1 MTQTEKVHFLEA
13 FTNPRSVAFLG
24 ANEEVLKNMGAQ
36 QLLNLIDGRYKGRIY
51 PIHLRLE
58 SVFGYKAYKK
68 ISDLPEVPDL
78 AVVILPTRVIHQI
91 FEEIGQFGVKNV
103 VLVTAGFRET
113 NNLKGEKELKE
124 IANKYGF
131 RFLGPNCIGFINTRC
146 KIDENTHCILNCTL
160 ISYPLGSGNVS
171 IISQSGTFAS
181 HTNFLLKERDLHLAK
196 VFSVG
201 NEANIDV
208 CDCLE
213 FLENDPDTD
222 VILMYLEEI
231 KRGRLFMELAKRTT
245 KKKPIIAI
253 YVGGTETGARAVS
266 SHTGS
271 MGGNEAIFNAVFK
284 QTGILRVYN
293 FEEWVD
299 TAAVFSKTIPF
310 GMIPK
315 GNRLVIVTNS
325 GGPAATMADMC
336 SRMKIELPELSE
348 ELQKKLKENMP
359 DTAQTCNPVDYTFNI
374 NPSVYY
380 GTVPK
385 ILAKSDEIDAMICFG
400 SYGRGFFNHGPVG
413 TEILEKSKIFDS
425 MSMLKDI
432 LDVTM
437 PGTLRVMKRNQ
448 FPIVFINIVGPT
460 DENFP
465 VLNEMGFPTFQL
477 EHQAIIAVKKLM
489 EYGTYLRSI
498 DKREGKQAAN

>member
-1 MTQTEKVHFLEA
+1 MTETQKSHFLES
-13 FTNPRSVAFLG
+13 FVNPRSIAFFG
-24 ANEEVLKNMGAQ
+24 ANEEILKNMGSQ
-36 QLLNLIDGRYKGRIY
+36 QLLNLIDGNYKGKIY
-51 PIHLRLE
+51 PIHPRLD

-68 ISDLPEVPDL
+68 VSECPEVPDL
-78 AVVILPTRVIHQI
+78 AVIILPTRIVHEI
-91 FEEIGQFGVKNV
+91 FEELGQFGVKNV

-124 IANKYGF
+124 IAKRYGF

-146 KIDENTHCILNCTL
+146 KIDSNTTCVLNCTY
-160 ISYPLGSGNVS
+160 IHYPIAPGNVS
-171 IISQSGTFAS
+171 IVSQSGTFAS
-181 HTNFLLKERDLHLAK
+181 HTNFLLKERDLKFAK

-213 FLENDPDTD
+213 YLENDPETD

-231 KRGRLFMELAKRTT
+231 KRGRIFKELAARITR
-245 KKKPIIAI
+245 KKPIIAI
-253 YVGGTETGARAVS
+253 YVGGTACGARAVS

-271 MGGNEAIFNAVFK
+271 MGGNDAIFNAVFK
-284 QTGILRVYN
+284 QTGIVRVYN

-299 TAAVFSKTIPF
+299 TAMLFSKTVPYGIIPR
-310 GMIPK
+310 

-336 SRMKIELPELSE
+336 SRLGIALPELSK
-348 ELQKKLKENMP
+348 ELQAKLREHMP

-400 SYGRGFFNHGPVG
+400 AYGKGFFDHGPIGVDLMKKAKVYESLDLLK
-413 TEILEKSKIFDS
+413 EIVTPTVETTIKI
-425 MSMLKDI
+425 
-432 LDVTM
+432 
-437 PGTLRVMKRNQ
+437 MKKNQ
-448 FPIVFINIVGPT
+448 FPLIFINMVGLA
-460 DENFP
+460 DENF
-465 VLNEMGFPTFQL
+465 VNLNQMGIPTFKL
-477 EHQAIIAVKKLM
+477 EHQAIIALKKLM
-489 EYGTYLRSI
+489 EYGDYLRSLE
-498 DKREGKQAAN
+498 KRDLKEPN